1 MDLCMGCVMGLLEV
15 KDWACEDGSGPA
27 GVGFGVVMVGFVVV
41 ITSSGLMDVDVVPA
55 AKVFAFAGW

>member
-27 GVGFGVVMVGFVVV
+27 GVGLGVA
-41 ITSSGLMDVDVVPA
+41 TSSGFMDADNVAPA
-55 AKVFAFAGW
+55 AKAFAFAGW